1 MKYLLILLL
10 SVIVLNAKS
19 LDEDQTLDA
28 ISSGN
33 PMFYACRLG
42 YNLRPATLQN
52 GRWGRQ
58 PLPSLPFSYTYTD
71 PNLDKKS
78 IVYKLKNAT
87 FPSASQATS
96 PSLPSL
102 SAIALAAYQGD
113 AQGDVTW
120 DASGPDN
127 TCRTHGY
134 GKLIE

>member
-28 ISSGN
+28 ISSGE

-58 PLPSLPFSYTYTD
+58 PLPFSYKN
-71 PNLDKKS
+71 PNLDKDS

-113 AQGDVTW
+113 VTW

-134 GKLIE
+134 GKVIE